1 MLMKCWT
8 VPARKLCC
16 TQRLLYPET
25 APNQRNI
32 PARVQNSY
40 FPEWLSFFHVFFSAG
55 FGKDSDK
62 MTVLVFVLSPS
73 F

>member
-1 MLMKCWT
+1 MLMKCWM

-16 TQRLLYPET
+16 TQSCTRKLPQINGIFRRECKTLIFL
-25 APNQRNI
+25 NDC
-32 PARVQNSY
+32 
-40 FPEWLSFFHVFFSAG
+40 LFFMFFFSAG